1 MKLSSN
7 WLRIK
12 TFQSFRD
19 FLEEKD
25 KSMNYILKWVD
36 PVKKQVAL
44 SISGH
49 FDDKKDALNHLKIS
63 SSSLDLFELH
73 SKDVE
78 NKIDAIQ
85 KWDLKIDVIP
95 RSKAIKFFDN
105 LFNTKY
111 LTQDYKIY
119 LI

>member
-12 TFQSFRD
+12 SFDSFRD
-19 FLEEKD
+19 FMNEKD

-49 FDDKKDALNHLKIS
+49 FDDKKDAINHLKMN
-63 SSSLDLFELH
+63 SSSLDLFSLS
-73 SKDVE
+73 SKDIE
-78 NKIDAIQ
+78 NKIDAIT

-95 RSKAIKFFDN
+95 RSKALKFFDN
-105 LFNTKY
+105 LFSIKY
-111 LTQDYKIY
+111 MTQDFKIY